1 MYKNMGKKL
10 LSTFLMLVLFA
21 LSLDAIAAPPQ
32 IQASQCGVTLAAMN
46 TTINATQIPGATA
59 YRFKV
64 TTTGANGQ
72 EQILDRPSKG
82 FALTM
87 LGSYAYATT
96 YYIQVAVKIQN
107 TWQSYGPQCSVTSP
121 SPRTKIQTSQ
131 CGITLSSISNVI
143 YANTVSQAPGY
154 RFRITNV
161 VNPLETFVVDRLL
174 REFRMNLIPAGSGV
188 TYAVEVAV
196 KNFDGS
202 YLPFGEPCSVTTPVL
217 YTKVKDSQCGNVLGA
232 MSDEIFANL
241 VTNAQG
247 YRFKITKLTGAPQVT
262 VINRAL
268 RVFAMNQ
275 LTGILYNT
283 PYRIEVSI
291 KDPHGDYLAY
301 GPACTVITP
310 GLPIPKIQLSQCDL
324 IAANNTDLIYADE
337 FPGSTMYRFRL
348 ENPEVG
354 YSHYI
359 DRAARSYNLG
369 MFTGLQAGTA
379 YTVKVAVKVNGNFSA
394 YGKACNVTTPGS
406 ASQRVADNGED
417 IQDKAAAYVYPNPF
431 SDVFSINASFA
442 TDKTVAIKVFDM
454 MGRVLDS
461 RNISARDLQTLEMG
475 GNYPPGIYNVTISS
489 DGETKMFRVVKK

>member
-10 LSTFLMLVLFA
+10 LSTFLLLVLFA
-21 LSLDAIAAPPQ
+21 VSLDAIAAPPQ

-46 TTINATQIPGATA
+46 TTINATQIPGANA
-59 YRFKV
+59 YRFKL

-87 LGSYAYATT
+87 LPSYTFATT

-131 CGITLSSISNVI
+131 CGITLSSLSNII
-143 YANTVSQAPGY
+143 YANVVSLAPGY

-161 VNPLETFVVDRLL
+161 VNPLETFIVDRQL
-174 REFRMNLIPAGSGV
+174 REFRMNLFQCGSGV

-196 KNFDGS
+196 KNFGGD
-202 YLPFGEPCSVTTPVL
+202 YLPYGEPCSITTPIL
-217 YTKVKDSQCGNVLGA
+217 YTKVRDSQCGNVLGA
-232 MSDEIFANL
+232 MSDEIFANS
-241 VTNAQG
+241 VTNSLG
-247 YRFKITKLTGAPQVT
+247 YRFKVTRLTGAPQVQ
-262 VINRAL
+262 VINSVL
-268 RVFAMNQ
+268 RVFTMNQ

-283 PYRIEVSI
+283 PYRVEVSI

-324 IAANNTDLIYADE
+324 IAGNNTDLIYADN
-337 FPGSTMYRFRL
+337 FPGATMYRFRL
-348 ENPEVG
+348 ENAEVG
-354 YSHYI
+354 YTHYI

-379 YTVKVAVKVNGNFSA
+379 YTVKVAVKVNGIFSA

-406 ASQRVADNGED
+406 APQRVADND
-417 IQDKAAAYVYPNPF
+417 MQDKAAAYVYPNPF

-454 MGRVLDS
+454 TGRVLDS

-489 DGETKMFRVVKK
+489 DGEAKMFRVVKK